1 MISTSILSRG
11 GRGIRFLPFH
21 RHLIPASTTCSTT
34 TLATLSSHPNPT
46 SFKIATKNPAPFQ
59 NIVKSSSPVPGIVG
73 FSMMASATAGEDGHF
88 KLSETSVL
96 KINKGDITKWFIDGS
111 SDAIV
116 SPFSLIF
123 SLEFEPYREL
133 ALQQLW
139 LDAIYIYVYVLMAI
153 FLWWDIKIK
162 HGDSSN
168 DNHLQVNPANP
179 RMLGGGGADGAI
191 HRAAGPEL
199 KEACYKVPEVQPGI
213 RCPTGEAR
221 ITPGFKL
228 PASHVIHTVG
238 PIYDSD
244 KDPKGSL
251 RNAYKNC
258 LTVAKENNIKYI
270 AFPSISCGVYGYPY
284 EEAATVALSTIK
296 EFANDIKEVHFVLF
310 ADDIYDIW
318 TKKAKELL

>member
-21 RHLIPASTTCSTT
+21 RHLIPATTTTCSTT

-46 SFKIATKNPAPFQ
+46 SFKIATKNPAPLQ

-111 SDAIV
+111 SDAI
-116 SPFSLIF
+116 
-123 SLEFEPYREL
+123 
-133 ALQQLW
+133 
-139 LDAIYIYVYVLMAI
+139 
-153 FLWWDIKIK
+153 
-162 HGDSSN
+162 
-168 DNHLQVNPANP
+168 VNPANP